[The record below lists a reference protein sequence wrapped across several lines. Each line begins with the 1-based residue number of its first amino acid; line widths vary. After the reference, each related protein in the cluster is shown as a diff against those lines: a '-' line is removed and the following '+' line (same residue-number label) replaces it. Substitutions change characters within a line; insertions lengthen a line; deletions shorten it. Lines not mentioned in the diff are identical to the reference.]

1 MHSFRFQSRAERAK
15 STPPRTLSH
24 FGFWKYEKWTV
35 LASKWLQARGSS
47 SKAGGASS
55 QAGGASSQAGGGRIL
70 PSRGGILNVFGN
82 CQRANEIGGGRLFG
96 RNMPRDAQS
105 APSASLAAD
114 PHPYSCLA
122 SAQIAIKNSS
132 LRVPLRRV
140 PKKCQIKSPYLGK
153 AFIFIASSFTSYTFL
168 FSYRLFLYFCIFMP
182 YTFIS

>member
-1 MHSFRFQSRAERAK
+1 MRRAPKKCQVKPPYLHKAFIASRFTSYIF
-15 STPPRTLSH
+15 P
-24 FGFWKYEKWTV
+24 
-35 LASKWLQARGSS
+35 SS
-47 SKAGGASS
+47 YLIFSYF
-55 QAGGASSQAGGGRIL
+55 RIL
-70 PSRGGILNVFGN
+70 CLTPSYLDSLLSSLLQNFAPLAFNSFIFACSMRRVSD
-82 CQRANEIGGGRLFG
+82 
-96 RNMPRDAQS
+96 RNTPRD